1 MKFQK
6 KQYTFLLILFISS
19 LVKAQEIKLPINVR
33 DRGSLA
39 ELHLSPI
46 GEFGLWRKERPNVPA
61 HFHTGIDIMRPG
73 NIYDDNP
80 IFPIAEGIV
89 ISNRDDGPFA
99 QLILEHQ
106 QNGRTFWSVYEH
118 ISGIRVKVHDIV
130 VLAKPIARFMNRNEL
145 NNYGWQFDHFHLE
158 ILKEAP
164 IRLKANQSNPSRHFN
179 SYTLLCYTKDD
190 LEKFFYNPLT
200 FFETHFNK

>member
-1 MKFQK
+1 MKILK
-6 KQYTFLLILFISS
+6 LLYVFLIFLTDNS

-46 GEFGLWRKERPNVPA
+46 GDFGLWRKDRPNVPA
-61 HFHTGIDIMRPG
+61 HFHTGIDIRRPG
-73 NIYDDNP
+73 ENYDNNP

-89 ISNRDDGPFA
+89 ISKRDDGPFA
-99 QLILEHQ
+99 QLILEHHQ
-106 QNGRTFWSVYEH
+106 RGNTFWSVYEH
-118 ISGIRVKVHDIV
+118 IAEIRVNIHDLV
-130 VLAKPIARFMNRNEL
+130 DPAKPIARFMNRNEL

-164 IRLKANQSNPSRHFN
+164 LRLRTNQANPSRHFN
-179 SYTLLCYTKDD
+179 SYTLVCYTKDD

-200 FFETHFNK
+200 FL